1 MKLGICIIVSIL
13 LSGCSSLFP
22 IKVTDPRTGIEYTVP
37 TRLQHVP
44 GIKQLA
50 EACATKAGRVVHRTV
65 EVDGYYRGD
74 MVDCDQACW
83 RDLTRSHYDY
93 FEFNVTKV
101 EPWNFLKK
109 TGLWRISKQDL
120 DDARCEEKPTSY
132 VKRIADREGWPMD
145 FCLAFERIDQI
156 ESRYESGWSGFNLQ
170 ENIDGVDRISLGKI
184 FFRDRVSKEELGYSI
199 SATLFLGKDVVS
211 SQRSFGCSSVGIKP
225 FGMGTGTSLRYEVLK
240 QKAEV
245 ASH

>member
-37 TRLQHVP
+37 ARLQHVP

-83 RDLTRSHYDY
+83 RDLTRSDYDY

-101 EPWNFLKK
+101 ESWNFLKE
-109 TGLWRISKQDL
+109 TGLWRISKQDF
-120 DDARCEEKPTSY
+120 DDVRCEEKPTNY

-145 FCLAFERIDQI
+145 FCLAFERVNKL
-156 ESRYESGWSGFNLQ
+156 ESGFRIGFAYERNELPDASGF
-170 ENIDGVDRISLGKI
+170 SLAMERA
-184 FFRDRVSKEELGYSI
+184 FVSDLNFSEELGYDVSF
-199 SATLFLGKDVVS
+199 TLFGGANGKFKRDSWSCRSLGLNPPGRTSGNFLSGDVLL
-211 SQRSFGCSSVGIKP
+211 GN
-225 FGMGTGTSLRYEVLK
+225 
-240 QKAEV
+240 
-245 ASH
+245 